1 MNLILINNYKDK
13 DMNKFNL
20 FSFLLVCLLSLLS
33 FSTARAQEE
42 MPPVDAPQKEFNR
55 PAPRPNLLRELGLT
69 PEQIQQIKQLNSDR
83 KPLMMDAQRRVREAT
98 RNLDR
103 AIYADALNETE
114 IAARL
119 KDLQNAQAEIA
130 RLRSSDELKVRK
142 ILTPEQLVKFRE
154 LRQRF
159 AGARENFGN
168 RRNNQTDNP
177 NRNAPNRRFNRQL
190 RRFPN

>member
-13 DMNKFNL
+13 DMKKFNL

-33 FSTARAQEE
+33 FSTANAQEE
-42 MPPVDAPQKEFNR
+42 MPPADAPQKEFNR